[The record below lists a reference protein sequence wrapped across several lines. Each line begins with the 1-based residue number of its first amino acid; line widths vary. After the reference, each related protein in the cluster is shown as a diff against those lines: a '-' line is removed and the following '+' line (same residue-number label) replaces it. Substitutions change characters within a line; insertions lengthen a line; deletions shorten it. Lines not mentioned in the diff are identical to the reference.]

1 MKTLRNEDGAIFAL
15 VGLAMFLL
23 AAFVG
28 LATDFGVMAYVK
40 NQGQSAVD
48 TAALAAA
55 SAIPEYREA
64 GDASLAMSR
73 ISTLDA
79 ANDVRGASAD
89 VASASVEFLTYDFE
103 TNGFSCESD
112 CEPESVNA
120 VRVTKTD
127 YQAPFFFSWARNAFG
142 GSSPNSIDVQASAT
156 AYLGCPAEEE
166 TGSGMGPIA
175 LRECAIDFPEDC
187 NVPRELVCQS
197 GCEDP
202 SPTGDNSA
210 FATFNLNGAS
220 VCSQLALGNPPTNLV
235 DTVHV
240 GDVIN
245 LVGTGQAASCLNAV
259 ETRYGDCTPA
269 KCATEPPDPSCVLTL
284 PVIDCGGPESN
295 GIVVGFATAC
305 VTEVMNHGSEKWVKG
320 ALKCGPQDPG
330 GPGGACFGT
339 FATRPVLVR

>member
-1 MKTLRNEDGAIFAL
+1 MRTLRNEDGAVFAL

-23 AAFVG
+23 AALVG

-73 ISTLDA
+73 VEALDT
-79 ANDVRGASAD
+79 ANDVRGNPAD
-89 VASASVEFLTYDFE
+89 VASASVEFLTYDVT
-103 TNGFSCESD
+103 TNAFTCESG
-112 CEPESVNA
+112 CEPEDVNA

-127 YQAPFFFSWARNAFG
+127 YQSPFFFSWARNAFG

-166 TGSGMGPIA
+166 GAGMGPIA

-187 NVPRELVCQS
+187 NVPKELVCQS
-197 GCEDP
+197 GCEET
-202 SPTGDNSA
+202 SEESSDNSA
-210 FATFNLNGAS
+210 FTTFNLTGANA
-220 VCSQLALGNPPTNLV
+220 CKQLASGNPPTNMV

-240 GDVIN
+240 GDVIS
-245 LVGTGQAASCLNAV
+245 LVGTGQVTSCLSELQDVFAHCS
-259 ETRYGDCTPA
+259 EA
-269 KCATEPPDPSCVLTL
+269 KCATDPPEPTCILTL

-295 GIVVGFATAC
+295 AIVVGFATAC
-305 VTEVMNHGSEKWVKG
+305 VTEVSVKGKEKWVKG
-320 ALKCGPQDPG
+320 SLECGPQEPG